1 MCCSSICA
9 PFTTKRR
16 SSPNWTSSMSWLGKT
31 FGAERRL
38 AQALAAWD
46 AGEHGVALDL
56 WAPLAHRG
64 HARAQ
69 SNMGAAFLAGSGV
82 ERDPNKAVDW
92 LRRAAE
98 QGDAGGQRNLAL
110 CYYEGWGV
118 PQDQAEAARWYEKA
132 AEQGAGA
139 ALAGAGRGG
148 RRGRTGGGFPAPGTG
163 PDMIVGTA
171 GHIDHGKTAL
181 VKALTGVD
189 ADRLKEEKARG
200 ITIDLGYAYSDLG
213 DGRQLGFVDVPGH
226 ERFVHNMLA
235 GATRIDAALLAVSVA
250 EGIKPQT
257 IEHLQIVDLLGIDR
271 GIVALTKA
279 DLADDD
285 QILERM
291 AEVETLLAATSLKG
305 AEIVPVSALT
315 GQGVDELK
323 AKLLALGESGK
334 GATGFARLAVDRCF
348 VLTGAGVVVTGT
360 VHAGEIRVDD
370 RLLLTPSGLEARV
383 RSLHA
388 QNRAAAV
395 GRAGERCALN
405 LTGPRL
411 SKDAIRRGDWVVS
424 PELHAPT
431 DRPDVRL
438 HVLPSDGQP
447 LKHLSPVHVHLGSA
461 HVMGRVALLEG
472 DRLAPGDTALAQL
485 VLEDKIGAL
494 AGDRVILRDPS
505 AIRTIA
511 GAAVID
517 PFGPP
522 RNRRSQP
529 RLAELVAL
537 GAADAALLP
546 KLLPLESGFVETGR
560 FGQSRNLRPVDA
572 ARVLQAA
579 GGAQLEGS
587 GFLCGALAD
596 ARKDIVETLAAHH
609 QSKPDAPG
617 LQPERLR
624 VGLRRRWPAPVFK
637 ALLDQEVRAKTVMV
651 DA

>member
-1 MCCSSICA
+1 
-9 PFTTKRR
+9 
-16 SSPNWTSSMSWLGKT
+16 
-31 FGAERRL
+31 
-38 AQALAAWD
+38 
-46 AGEHGVALDL
+46 
-56 WAPLAHRG
+56 
-64 HARAQ
+64 
-69 SNMGAAFLAGSGV
+69 
-82 ERDPNKAVDW
+82 
-92 LRRAAE
+92 
-98 QGDAGGQRNLAL
+98 
-110 CYYEGWGV
+110 
-118 PQDQAEAARWYEKA
+118 
-132 AEQGAGA
+132 
-139 ALAGAGRGG
+139 
-148 RRGRTGGGFPAPGTG
+148 
-163 PDMIVGTA
+163 MIVGTA

-235 GATRIDAALLAVSVA
+235 GATGIDAALLVVSAA

-257 IEHLQIVDLLGIDR
+257 VEHLQIVDLLGLDR

-279 DLADDD
+279 DLVDDD
-285 QILERM
+285 QLLERM
-291 AEVETLLAATSLKG
+291 AEVETLLASTALKG

-348 VLTGAGVVVTGT
+348 VLSGAGVVVTGT

-388 QNRAAAV
+388 QNRAAQV

-411 SKDAIRRGDWVVS
+411 SKDAIGRGDWVVS

-438 HVLPSDGQP
+438 TLLASEGQP
-447 LKHLSPVHVHLGSA
+447 LKHWSAVHVHLGAA

-485 VLEDKIGAL
+485 VLDEKVGAL
-494 AGDRVILRDPS
+494 SGDRIILRDPS
-505 AIRTIA
+505 ATRTIG
-511 GAAVID
+511 GATVID

-522 RNRRSQP
+522 RNRRSAR
-529 RLAELVAL
+529 RLAEL
-537 GAADAALLP
+537 AALRESDTDVLP
-546 KLLPLESGFVETGR
+546 KLLRLESGFVETGR
-560 FGQSRNLRPVDA
+560 FGQSRNLRPVD
-572 ARVLQAA
+572 VDKLLQAA
-579 GGAQLEGS
+579 DGAKLEGF
-587 GFLCGALAD
+587 GFLGETLAA
-596 ARKDIVETLAAHH
+596 ARKDIVETLKAHH
-609 QSKPDAPG
+609 QAKPDAPG

-624 VGLRRRWPAPVFK
+624 VALQKRWPAPVFK
-637 ALLDQEVRAKTVMV
+637 VLLDQEVRAKTVMV
-651 DA
+651 DGPYLRLPGHSLTLGARDEALWKKISAELVRERFKPPRVRDFANAYSVPEPDMRKLLQRLAKVGRVVEVAPDQYFLRPVVAEMIAIAHGFGHDFTAAQFRDKLDNGRKVAIQILEFFDRHGITIRRGDLRRTVPQKLEQFGPVSSPPVGQ

>member
-1 MCCSSICA
+1 
-9 PFTTKRR
+9 
-16 SSPNWTSSMSWLGKT
+16 
-31 FGAERRL
+31 
-38 AQALAAWD
+38 
-46 AGEHGVALDL
+46 
-56 WAPLAHRG
+56 
-64 HARAQ
+64 
-69 SNMGAAFLAGSGV
+69 
-82 ERDPNKAVDW
+82 
-92 LRRAAE
+92 
-98 QGDAGGQRNLAL
+98 
-110 CYYEGWGV
+110 
-118 PQDQAEAARWYEKA
+118 
-132 AEQGAGA
+132 
-139 ALAGAGRGG
+139 
-148 RRGRTGGGFPAPGTG
+148 
-163 PDMIVGTA
+163 MIVGTA

-235 GATRIDAALLAVSVA
+235 GATGIDAALLVVSAA

-257 IEHLQIVDLLGIDR
+257 VEHLQIVDLLGLDR

-291 AEVETLLAATSLKG
+291 AEVETLLASTSLKG

-348 VLTGAGVVVTGT
+348 VLAGAGVVVTGT

-370 RLLLTPSGLEARV
+370 RLVLTPSGLEARV

-388 QNRAAAV
+388 QNRAAQV

-405 LTGPRL
+405 LAGPRL

-438 HVLPSDGQP
+438 SLLASEGQP
-447 LKHLSPVHVHLGSA
+447 LKHWSPVHVHLGSA

-485 VLEDKIGAL
+485 VLEEKVGAL
-494 AGDRVILRDPS
+494 SGDRVILRDPS
-505 AIRTIA
+505 ATRTMA
-511 GAAVID
+511 GAVVID

-522 RNRRSQP
+522 RNRRTGR
-529 RLAELVAL
+529 RLAELEAL
-537 GAADAALLP
+537 GEPDAEVLP
-546 KLLPLESGFVETGR
+546 KLLRLDSGFVEIGR
-560 FGQSRNLRPVDA
+560 FGLSRNLRPTDVEKLLRGGRRRQARRLRIPGRDAGSGAKGHRRYAEGPARSQARCAGPAAGAAPDRAQETLAGARVQGA
-572 ARVLQAA
+572 ARPGGARQDGDGRRALPAPARPFADLGAARRGAVEEDLGGTDPRALQAA
-579 GGAQLEGS
+579 PGARLCQCLFGAGARDAQAAAAAGQGRQGRRGGA
-587 GFLCGALAD
+587 
-596 ARKDIVETLAAHH
+596 R
-609 QSKPDAPG
+609 
-617 LQPERLR
+617 
-624 VGLRRRWPAPVFK
+624 PVFP
-637 ALLDQEVRAKTVMV
+637 AARRGRNDRHRAWLRP
-651 DA
+651 

>member
-1 MCCSSICA
+1 
-9 PFTTKRR
+9 
-16 SSPNWTSSMSWLGKT
+16 
-31 FGAERRL
+31 
-38 AQALAAWD
+38 
-46 AGEHGVALDL
+46 
-56 WAPLAHRG
+56 
-64 HARAQ
+64 
-69 SNMGAAFLAGSGV
+69 
-82 ERDPNKAVDW
+82 
-92 LRRAAE
+92 
-98 QGDAGGQRNLAL
+98 
-110 CYYEGWGV
+110 
-118 PQDQAEAARWYEKA
+118 
-132 AEQGAGA
+132 
-139 ALAGAGRGG
+139 
-148 RRGRTGGGFPAPGTG
+148 
-163 PDMIVGTA
+163 MIVGTA

-213 DGRQLGFVDVPGH
+213 DGRLLGFVDVPGH

-235 GATRIDAALLAVSVA
+235 GATGIDAALLVVSAA

-257 IEHLQIVDLLGIDR
+257 VEHLQIVDLLGLDR
-271 GIVALTKA
+271 GIVAVTKA

-291 AEVETLLAATSLKG
+291 AEIETLLASTSLKG
-305 AEIVPVSALT
+305 AEILPVSALT

-348 VLTGAGVVVTGT
+348 VLAGAGVVVTGT
-360 VHAGEIRVDD
+360 VHAGEIKVDD

-388 QNRAAAV
+388 QNRPAQV

-411 SKDAIRRGDWVVS
+411 SKDAIHRGDWVVS

-438 HVLPSDGQP
+438 HVLASEGQP
-447 LKHLSPVHVHLGSA
+447 LKHWSLVHVHLGSA

-505 AIRTIA
+505 ATRTIA

-522 RNRRSQP
+522 RNRRSQR
-529 RLAELVAL
+529 RLAELAAL
-537 GAADAALLP
+537 GEADADVLP
-546 KLLPLESGFVETGR
+546 KLLRLESGFVETGR
-560 FGQSRNLRPVDA
+560 FGQSRNLRPVDVD
-572 ARVLQAA
+572 RLLQAA
-579 GGAQLEGS
+579 GGTKLEGF
-587 GFLCGALAD
+587 GLLAGTLAD

-609 QSKPDAPG
+609 KSKPDAPG

-624 VGLRRRWPAPVFK
+624 VGLRKRWPAPVFK

-651 DA
+651 DGPFLRLPGHSLTLGTRDEALWQKISAELVRERFKPPRVRDFATAHAVPEAEMRRLLQRLAKVGRVVEVAPDQYFLRPTVAEMIGIAHGFGHDFSAAEFRDKLDNGRKVAIQILEFFDRHGITIRRGDLRRTVPQKLAQFGPQSSSSDR

>member
-1 MCCSSICA
+1 
-9 PFTTKRR
+9 
-16 SSPNWTSSMSWLGKT
+16 
-31 FGAERRL
+31 
-38 AQALAAWD
+38 
-46 AGEHGVALDL
+46 
-56 WAPLAHRG
+56 
-64 HARAQ
+64 
-69 SNMGAAFLAGSGV
+69 
-82 ERDPNKAVDW
+82 
-92 LRRAAE
+92 
-98 QGDAGGQRNLAL
+98 
-110 CYYEGWGV
+110 
-118 PQDQAEAARWYEKA
+118 
-132 AEQGAGA
+132 
-139 ALAGAGRGG
+139 
-148 RRGRTGGGFPAPGTG
+148 
-163 PDMIVGTA
+163 MIVGTA

-235 GATRIDAALLAVSVA
+235 GATGIDAALLVVSVA

-257 IEHLQIVDLLGIDR
+257 VEHLQIVDLLGLDR
-271 GIVALTKA
+271 GIVAVTKA

-285 QILERM
+285 KILERM
-291 AEVETLLAATSLKG
+291 AEIETLLASTSLKG

-348 VLTGAGVVVTGT
+348 VLAGAGVVVTGT
-360 VHAGEIRVDD
+360 VHAGEIKVDD

-388 QNRAAAV
+388 QNRPAQV

-438 HVLPSDGQP
+438 HVLPSESHP
-447 LKHLSPVHVHLGSA
+447 LKHWSPVHVHLGSA

-472 DRLAPGDTALAQL
+472 DRLAPGDTARAQL
-485 VLEDKIGAL
+485 VLEDKLGAL

-505 AIRTIA
+505 ATRTVA
-511 GAAVID
+511 GAVVID

-522 RNRRSQP
+522 RNRRSQR
-529 RLAELVAL
+529 RLAELAAL
-537 GAADAALLP
+537 GEADADVLP
-546 KLLPLESGFVETGR
+546 KLLRLESGFVETGR
-560 FGQSRNLRPVDA
+560 FGQSRNLRPVDVD
-572 ARVLQAA
+572 RLLQAA
-579 GGAQLEGS
+579 GGTKLEGF
-587 GFLCGALAD
+587 GFLAETLAD

-624 VGLRRRWPAPVFK
+624 VGLRKRWPAPVFK
-637 ALLDQEVRAKTVMV
+637 ALLDQEVRAKTVLV
-651 DA
+651 DGPFLRLPGHSLTLGPRDEALWKKISAELVRERFKPPRVRDFAAAHSVPEPEMRRLLQRLAKVGRVVEVAPDQYFLRPTVAEMIGIAHGFGHDFSAAEFRDKLDNGRKVAILILEFFDRHGITIRRGDLRRTVPQKLAQFGPQSSTER